1 MNWYEILGTV
11 AGVVTIS
18 GGAIWIANRLGS
30 HPPPAT
36 EGTLR
41 QIDTKLGRI
50 LEYLDGLPQATSKIK
65 KTFTEGM
72 EHKKK
77 YEYDEAIKLFREAL
91 AQGTTGSQKVAL
103 LILIGNC
110 FFEQARF
117 AEAEGHYK
125 EAAAAAKEAKDQAEL
140 ATNYNNIGAI
150 YQSKGD
156 YDKALEYYQKSLK
169 IKGQIGDQAG
179 LAAIY
184 NNIGLI
190 YDSKGDYDKA
200 LEYYQKSLK
209 ITEQIGDQAGLAT
222 TYNNIGLI
230 CKSKGD
236 YDKALNYAQR
246 AFSIFEQIGAK
257 DKAKQVK
264 ENIEAIKAQRQKV
277 EKLLALPGKI
287 EISDVTTELEENE
300 LGESPGGSST

>member
-125 EAAAAAKEAKDQAEL
+125 EAAAAAKEAKDQAGL

-150 YQSKGD
+150 YQ
-156 YDKALEYYQKSLK
+156 
-169 IKGQIGDQAG
+169 
-179 LAAIY
+179 
-184 NNIGLI
+184 
-190 YDSKGDYDKA
+190 SKGDYDKA